1 MFDFFKT
8 IFSFLYKLL
17 ALLNL
22 QPTLFIA
29 LIGAVLYFTGVMN
42 DYPVVLI
49 LFQVFLVL
57 SAIYAIIATVR
68 KLLGL
73 DKRVKKSK
81 GMQIVGGAEKENATV
96 QADDHTTAT
105 PVQAVAPTN
114 EVIETEKPRY
124 FRVKQNPDY
133 VMAEYADRY
142 ELFLITDGGLKKIR
156 TDYK

>member
-1 MFDFFKT
+1 
-8 IFSFLYKLL
+8 
-17 ALLNL
+17 
-22 QPTLFIA
+22 
-29 LIGAVLYFTGVMN
+29 MN

-49 LFQVFLVL
+49 LFQVLLVFA
-57 SAIYAIIATVR
+57 AIYAIVATIR

-81 GMQIVGGAEKENATV
+81 GMQIVGGAAESESKKE
-96 QADDHTTAT
+96 
-105 PVQAVAPTN
+105 QAVNNQTLPGQTVASMQ
-114 EVIETEKPRY
+114 EVLVDNAPRY

>member
-22 QPTLFIA
+22 QPALFVA

-49 LFQVFLVL
+49 LFQVLLVF
-57 SAIYAIIATVR
+57 SAIYAIVATIR

-81 GMQIVGGAEKENATV
+81 GMQIVGGAAESENKKE
-96 QADDHTTAT
+96 
-105 PVQAVAPTN
+105 QAVNNQTLSGQTVASMQ
-114 EVIETEKPRY
+114 EVLVDNAPRY